1 MYQSVSSR
9 TLWPELCYSVVS
21 YPANR
26 NRFFS
31 LKHDAIKLY
40 FRSLV
45 LDSSPTNMISILS
58 YVRIVFVVVRFYPR
72 RLTLSEPRSS
82 SQENWALILYRRES
96 GKRYLYFQILTRRIT
111 FTNQACFFDEHA
123 STNLLTYVNL
133 RTIKKASQPNDK
145 RLCETKSKKI
155 SKKKELGIRNVM
167 QPGASTR

>member
-1 MYQSVSSR
+1 MCDSGTGFTPRRHKSKRGVGAFVLQGHARKPASSMYQSVSSR

-111 FTNQACFFDEHA
+111 FTN
-123 STNLLTYVNL
+123 
-133 RTIKKASQPNDK
+133 
-145 RLCETKSKKI
+145 
-155 SKKKELGIRNVM
+155 
-167 QPGASTR
+167 